1 MSPAHKTNVIY
12 LRGLNSHGDDKL
24 RFGLFTFG
32 TMAGPW
38 IRALASRP
46 HVNAEPLTGFGAGP
60 LEDQIQRASQILRSN
75 EIWQSG
81 EPLHLLGHSTGGLI
95 ARALPHH
102 LPEPQ
107 RIITV
112 TTMGTP
118 NRGTPLASLI
128 ENLPKARPALN
139 TILRAIHYDIGEK
152 FESFFDLRPEAIAN
166 FNLQYPD
173 LALIRYYSA
182 VFSLRSEQM
191 TLPIRAIGKW
201 VDPSGTMRCND
212 GIVERDSQPWGEIF
226 CELALDHL
234 EQIGYTPRLN
244 LWLRSRQRENFL
256 RLVESYL
263 KCLG

>member
-1 MSPAHKTNVIY
+1 MPDKTNVIY

-46 HVNAEPLTGFGAGP
+46 QINAMPLKGFGAGP
-60 LEDQIQRASQILRSN
+60 LENQIRRASQILQSS

-102 LPEPQ
+102 LPEPR
-107 RIITV
+107 RILTV

-128 ENLPKARPALN
+128 ENLPKSRPALN
-139 TILRAIHYDIGEK
+139 AVFRAIRYDIGEK
-152 FESFFDLRPEAIAN
+152 VESFLDLTPKAIAK
-166 FNLQYPD
+166 FNSQYPD
-173 LALIRYYSA
+173 LASIRYCSA
-182 VFSLRSEQM
+182 VFSLSAKQM

-201 VDPSGTMRCND
+201 VDPEGTMLKND
-212 GIVERDSQPWGEIF
+212 GIIERDSQLWGEVF
-226 CELALDHL
+226 CELSLDHL

-244 LWLRSRQRENFL
+244 FWLRSRQRENFQY
-256 RLVESYL
+256 LVEAYL

>member
-1 MSPAHKTNVIY
+1 MPYKTNVIY

-46 HVNAEPLTGFGAGP
+46 KLNAVPLTGFGAGP
-60 LEDQIQRASQILRSN
+60 LEKQIRRASQILQST

-81 EPLHLLGHSTGGLI
+81 EPLHLLGHSSGGLI

-118 NRGTPLASLI
+118 NHGTPLASLI

-139 TILRAIHYDIGEK
+139 TIFRAIRYDIGEK
-152 FESFFDLRPEAIAN
+152 VESFFDLTPEAMAK
-166 FNLQYPD
+166 FNSQYPD
-173 LALIRYYSA
+173 LARIRYYSA
-182 VFSLRSEQM
+182 VFSLSSEQM
-191 TLPIRAIGKW
+191 TLPIRAIGRW
-201 VDPSGTMRCND
+201 VDPKGTMLKND
-212 GIVERDSQPWGEIF
+212 GIIERDSQLWGEVF
-226 CELALDHL
+226 CELSLDHL

-244 LWLRSRQRENFL
+244 LRLRSRQRENFL
-256 RLVESYL
+256 RLVEAYV